1 MVYFDME
8 GQFMASKSKVMTGC
22 VMVAGAVALAC
33 GTHLAISADAG
44 QPLETRERNGKDYTP
59 AFAGQTR
66 VAGVDSQQKLDVQV
80 VAKGLTSPWA
90 VELLPDGRFLVTERG
105 GNLRIVAAD
114 GTISAPVQGLPAV
127 LVGGQGGLLDVALDP
142 DFARNKTI
150 YWSFS
155 EARDGGNGTSL
166 AKGVLVEQ
174 GGTAKLDGVKV
185 IFQQQ
190 PALNS
195 SLHFGSRIA
204 FGRDGKLFLSLGER
218 SIVTGQ
224 VQAQDLNSHL
234 GKVVRINTDGTV
246 PSDNPFVGRAG
257 VKPEIWSWGHRN
269 VQGATVDSATGKLWT
284 MEHGPRGGDE
294 LNQPRAGLNYGW
306 PTITYGIDY
315 SGRKM
320 TDGIQQKEGMEQP
333 VYYWDPVI
341 APGGL
346 MVYQGNLFPKWKGS
360 IFVGA
365 LGGMKLVRLQMNGD
379 KVVGEEWLLA
389 DRRQRV
395 RDVQQGPDGSI
406 YVLNESGADSL
417 LRLRPGN

>member
-1 MVYFDME
+1 
-8 GQFMASKSKVMTGC
+8 MASKGKVVMGC
-22 VMVAGAVALAC
+22 AMMAAAVVLGC
-33 GTHLAISADAG
+33 GSHQAISAAAG
-44 QPLETRERNGKDYTP
+44 APLETRDRNGKDYQP

-66 VAGVDSQQKLDVQV
+66 VAGVDSQQKLDIQV

-105 GNLRIVAAD
+105 GSLRIVAAD
-114 GTISAPVQGLPAV
+114 GTVSAPVQGLPAV
-127 LVGGQGGLLDVALDP
+127 LASGQGGLLDVALDP

-166 AKGVLVEQ
+166 AKGVLTEQ
-174 GGTAKLDGVKV
+174 GGTAKLDGVQV
-185 IFQQQ
+185 IFRQQ

-218 SIVTGQ
+218 SIPAGQ

-246 PSDNPFVGRAG
+246 PSDNPFVGRANA
-257 VKPEIWSWGHRN
+257 KPEIWSWGHRN
-269 VQGATVDSATGKLWT
+269 VQGATIDSATGKLWT
-284 MEHGPRGGDE
+284 IEHGPRGGDE

-306 PTITYGIDY
+306 PIISYGIDY

-320 TDGIQQKEGMEQP
+320 TEGIQQKEGMEQP

-360 IFVGA
+360 IFIGA
-365 LGGMKLVRLQMNGD
+365 LGGQKLVRLQMEGD
-379 KVVGEEWLLA
+379 KVVGEEWLLPG
-389 DRRQRV
+389 RNQRV

-406 YVLNESGADSL
+406 YVLNESGAESL
-417 LRLRPGN
+417 LRLRPGT